1 MLVGKDLYTFQY
13 KQRYCLITVRLF
25 HLNTAMQIMKNTNKA
40 TMVSLDINDIMQPF
54 LQELKLFFVPAEWQT
69 FLSSERDMK
78 AVFWGIYWSG
88 DGVGGVHTWDL

>member
-25 HLNTAMQIMKNTNKA
+25 HLNTAMEIMKNTNKA

-54 LQELKLFFVPAEWQT
+54 LHELKLFLGL
-69 FLSSERDMK
+69 LSGKPSSPVRETWKRSLGLFIGVGMG
-78 AVFWGIYWSG
+78 WG
-88 DGVGGVHTWDL
+88 GGVHT